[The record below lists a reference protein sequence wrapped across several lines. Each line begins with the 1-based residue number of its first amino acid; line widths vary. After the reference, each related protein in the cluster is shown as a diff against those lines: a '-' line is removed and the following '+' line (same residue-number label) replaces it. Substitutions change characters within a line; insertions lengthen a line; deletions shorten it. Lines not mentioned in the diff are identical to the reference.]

1 MCYVASKKKT
11 EKNTTEPSNRDYTVT
26 EKSVEKMA

>member
-1 MCYVASKKKT
+1 MCYVASKKQK
-11 EKNTTEPSNRDYTVT
+11 KNTAKPNNHDYTVI